1 MKRWLPLFLLLSLA
15 GCPAP
20 PTPTLHYVVGAP
32 YEADGVWRYPKADF
46 SYDATGIATIAASP
60 HAPFTTDGERYSADA
75 FAAAHPTLQLPA
87 LARVTNLETGRQL
100 VLRINDRGPENPA
113 RILAV
118 TPHAAIL
125 LGFDASGTARVR
137 VEVLPGPSEQ
147 LALSLPGG
155 PRLAIARAPVGAVA
169 VSSLP
174 PLGSPSAANAQAAP
188 PPGAAVAE
196 ATPAPAVSPADQPGA
211 LSQVPPNP
219 GAIWV
224 QTGLFT
230 GETYASLQASALA
243 RFAPTMVPRY
253 ASGAAQIEVRI
264 GPFTSVAAADAML
277 KEVLRSGV
285 SGARLVVE

>member
-1 MKRWLPLFLLLSLA
+1 MKRWLPLGFFLLLT

-20 PTPTLHYVVGAP
+20 PAPTLHYVVGAP
-32 YEADGVWRYPKADF
+32 YEAGGIWRYPKADF
-46 SYDATGIATIAASP
+46 SYDATGIATIAAAP
-60 HAPFTTDGERYSADA
+60 HAPFTTDGERYSAEA

-125 LGFDASGTARVR
+125 LGFDATGTARVR
-137 VEVLPGPSEQ
+137 IEILSGPSEQ

-155 PRLAIARAPVGAVA
+155 PHLDIARAPVGAVS
-169 VSSLP
+169 VSAL
-174 PLGSPSAANAQAAP
+174 P
-188 PPGAAVAE
+188 PPGATAAQ
-196 ATPAPAVSPADQPGA
+196 PAPAPATTASAPAQAPAISAADQPGA

-230 GETYASLQASALA
+230 GEAYASLQAAALA
-243 RFAPTMVPRY
+243 RFGATMVPRY
-253 ASGAAQIEVRI
+253 AGGASGIEVRI
-264 GPFTSVAAADAML
+264 GPFNSVAAADAML
-277 KEVLRSGV
+277 NEVLRSGV